1 MRRKHR
7 KLHVEP
13 ELDITAFMNLMI
25 VLVPVLLLSMVFAH
39 TSILDLNFPAGPSEL
54 DLSDE
59 NLQLQVVIR
68 SNALV
73 VADSKGGL
81 IKRIEN
87 KDEQY
92 QFADLRE
99 LLKQLKA
106 RLPDKK
112 DISLLAEKDTS
123 YQTLVTAMDTVRSYP
138 AVVAVSLVDAELF
151 PDISIGDA
159 PELSSLKS
167 ALDTEGHQT
176 DTGSSSTGLSD
187 GKAGSAQ

>member
-54 DLSDE
+54 NLSDE

-68 SNALV
+68 TDALV
-73 VADSKGGL
+73 VADSKNGL

-87 KDEQY
+87 IDSQY

-159 PELSSLKS
+159 PDLSSVNAGAEAEGDKS
-167 ALDTEGHQT
+167 NT
-176 DTGSSSTGLSD
+176 DLNDSKVGG
-187 GKAGSAQ
+187 AQ